1 MKRKKEQRVTMVSQR
16 ETIKGF
22 ALDLVLFLFL
32 RSKNNNKHGKQKKHV
47 SYAFKTFGFNKPKGA
62 YCCFQIE
69 DLNQPF
75 VSQRETIRNH
85 ASYFT
90 GKNDCHPLGDKN

>member
-1 MKRKKEQRVTMVSQR
+1 MVSQR

-47 SYAFKTFGFNKPKGA
+47 SYAFKTFGFNKGKGA
-62 YCCFQIE
+62 YCCFGFLCAAKKTSKDYVRATKSKI
-69 DLNQPF
+69 F
-75 VSQRETIRNH
+75 VSLRILL
-85 ASYFT
+85 AFKILAVVPYF
-90 GKNDCHPLGDKN
+90 NNP